1 MFRIKTRY
9 LYIFLLGT
17 YSYLNIK
24 FTEGDSLFEF
34 TVPDYILFG
43 LVLLFVLFIWEGNRL
58 LANLIQ
64 RIPLKRT
71 YGPLITHF
79 AGSVLM
85 VLILSAAMT
94 LAVPS
99 LLNFEATWVA
109 FKLLLGFTF
118 RVNLFLHCI
127 NAIIFY
133 HNQLREV
140 QLQSERFQKESA
152 EARFISL
159 RNQVNPHF
167 LFNSL
172 NVLSNLVYKDA
183 DTSNQFIE
191 QLSEVYRYLL
201 KNQEKKLVRLEEELA
216 FIDSYIFLI
225 KIRFQDNLI
234 IERKFSDES
243 LQDYVAP
250 SSLQLLI
257 ENAIKHNEVS
267 RQQPLTIR
275 IFDESKYVVVENTI
289 QLKTQ
294 EVESNHIGLENIRSR
309 YEFLNQDDP
318 VIVKQNGVFTV
329 KIPLIK
335 VEDDELNDY

>member
-1 MFRIKTRY
+1 MFGIKSRY
-9 LYIFLLGT
+9 LYILLLGT

-34 TVPDYILFG
+34 AVPDYILFG
-43 LVLLFVLFIWEGNRL
+43 LILLLVFLIWEGNRF
-58 LANLIQ
+58 LAKML
-64 RIPLKRT
+64 RKIPSRRT
-71 YGPLITHF
+71 YAPLIRHF
-79 AGSVLM
+79 ASSVL
-85 VLILSAAMT
+85 VILLLSGLMT
-94 LAVPS
+94 LSIHS
-99 LLNFEATWVA
+99 LLQFDASWIA
-109 FKLLLGFTF
+109 FKLLLGFNF
-118 RVNLFLHCI
+118 RVNLFLHSI

-140 QLQSERFQKESA
+140 QLQSERFKKESA
-152 EARFISL
+152 EAKFVSL

-201 KNQEKKLVRLEEELA
+201 KNQEKKLVRLQEELA
-216 FIDSYIFLI
+216 FIESYIFLI
-225 KIRFQDNLI
+225 KIRFQENLI
-234 IERKFSDES
+234 IEQKFES
-243 LQDYVAP
+243 EALQDYVAP

-267 RQQPLTIR
+267 RKQPLTIR
-275 IFDESKYVVVENTI
+275 IYNEEGYVVVENNI
-289 QLKTQ
+289 QLKAQ
-294 EVESNHIGLENIRSR
+294 KSEGNQVGLENIRSR
-309 YEFLNQDDP
+309 YEFLGQEDP
-318 VIVKQNGVFTV
+318 VIVRQNGSFMV

-335 VEDDELNDY
+335 VEE